1 MRQYLLAPRGRIY
14 GRSILQTKIYHT
26 DATQA
31 FPFLPKYLFGVLR
44 PHSQSQRSMVANIIE
59 YDIYI
64 GLLCF
69 LEEKKINLS
78 QWIQQFFADADPT
91 FPL

>member
-1 MRQYLLAPRGRIY
+1 MGQYLLAPRGRIY

-26 DATQA
+26 DGTQA
-31 FPFLPKYLFGVLR
+31 FPFLPKYLKKSPHGVLR

-64 GLLCF
+64 GLLCS
-69 LEEKKINLS
+69 LDKK
-78 QWIQQFFADADPT
+78 
-91 FPL
+91 